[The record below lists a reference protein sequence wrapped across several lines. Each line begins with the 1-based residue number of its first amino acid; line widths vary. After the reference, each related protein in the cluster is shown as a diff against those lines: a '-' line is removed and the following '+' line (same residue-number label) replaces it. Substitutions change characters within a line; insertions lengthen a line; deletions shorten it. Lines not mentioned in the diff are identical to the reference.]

1 MQTQYKTRAV
11 RSPFQPHPVKQA
23 QEKVLNMNDEQN
35 PVRQI
40 LAKLCQTQYA
50 LSATFSPDTGIMSV
64 LKTPGLIAVKCE
76 LSLQGKGLVGIGHG
90 STAISKL
97 NKGLDRALYS
107 CLNGAL
113 MSAINSACKSL
124 DVIRLEGGQGQLGE
138 AYKAVRGEE
147 TQPATDKQKSYLRE
161 LILLNAEDDT
171 DRQQRIN
178 QISELTKEEASQQI
192 QMLAR

>member
-1 MQTQYKTRAV
+1 MQTQYKNRAV

-124 DVIRLEGGQGQLGE
+124 DVIRLEGTQEQLGE
-138 AYKAVRGEE
+138 AYRAPQGQEA
-147 TQPATDKQKSYLRE
+147 QLASDKQKSYLRE
-161 LILLNAEDDT
+161 LILVNCEDDT
-171 DRQQRIN
+171 DRQERIN
-178 QISELTKEEASQQI
+178 QLDTLTKQEASEQI
-192 QMLAR
+192 QMMAR

>member
-1 MQTQYKTRAV
+1 
-11 RSPFQPHPVKQA
+11 
-23 QEKVLNMNDEQN
+23 MNDEQN

>member
-1 MQTQYKTRAV
+1 MQTQYKNRAV
-11 RSPFQPHPVKQA
+11 RSPYQPHPVKQA

>member
-1 MQTQYKTRAV
+1 MQTQYKNRAV
-11 RSPFQPHPVKQA
+11 RSPFQPHPVKQE

>member
-1 MQTQYKTRAV
+1 MNTQ
-11 RSPFQPHPVKQA
+11 
-23 QEKVLNMNDEQN
+23 DEHN
-35 PVRQI
+35 PIRQM
-40 LAKLCQTQYA
+40 LEKLCQAHYS
-50 LSATFSPDTGIMSV
+50 LSATFSPDIGTMTA
-64 LKTPGLIAVKCE
+64 LNKTPGLVAVKCE
-76 LSLQGKGLVGIGHG
+76 LRLDGRPIGLGHG
-90 STAISKL
+90 STAISRL
-97 NKGLDRALYS
+97 NKGIDRALYS

-124 DVIRLEGGQGQLGE
+124 DIIRLEGGQEQLGE
-138 AYKAVRGEE
+138 AYKTVRGEE
-147 TQPATDKQKSYLRE
+147 SQPATDKQKSYLRE

>member
-1 MQTQYKTRAV
+1 MSA
-11 RSPFQPHPVKQA
+11 
-23 QEKVLNMNDEQN
+23 LN
-35 PVRQI
+35 
-40 LAKLCQTQYA
+40 
-50 LSATFSPDTGIMSV
+50 
-64 LKTPGLIAVKCE
+64 KTPGLVAVKCE
-76 LSLQGKGLVGIGHG
+76 LSLDGRPIGLGHG
-90 STAISKL
+90 STAISRL
-97 NKGLDRALYS
+97 NKGIDRALYS

-124 DVIRLEGGQGQLGE
+124 DIIRLEGSQEQLGE

-147 TQPATDKQKSYLRE
+147 SQPATDKQKSYLRE

>member
-1 MQTQYKTRAV
+1 MQTQYKNRAV